1 MELGPMA
8 LAAGTHLGSYE
19 ILSPLGAGGMGEV
32 YRARDGRLDREVAVK
47 VLSEALAGHSA
58 ARQRFEREAKAVASL
73 SHPNILGI
81 HDFGYADAVAY
92 AVMELLNGETL
103 RERLESVRLSPRK
116 AVEIALQVARG
127 LAAAHDRGVV
137 HRDLK
142 PENVFLTTDGQVKV
156 LDFGLA
162 KLARAP
168 ATADSDSE
176 VATLSKQTT
185 PGTVMGTV
193 GYMSPEQVRGREVDH
208 RSDVFSFG
216 VVLYEMLAGH
226 RPFARD
232 SAADTMS
239 AILKEEP
246 AALSGRVTDLP
257 PVLDRVLRR
266 CLEKEPAERFQSAH
280 DLAFALEIVAGL
292 ESAGDSGSAS
302 ARPGVEKADTMP
314 SIAVLPFTNMSADP
328 EQEYFCEGMAEE
340 ILNALTRL
348 EGLRVAARSSA
359 FRFKHEGRDIRRVGE
374 ALNVKTVLE
383 GSVRSAGKRLRVT
396 AQLVNVEDGYHI
408 WSERYD
414 RQMEDV
420 FAIQDD
426 ITASIVEVLRG
437 KLVGTAPTLR
447 DRDQPP
453 NLEAY
458 HLYLKGQHNWFRRDK
473 DSLVKATRF
482 FEQAAEL
489 DPSYVLA
496 HVGVANAYTSLG
508 YYGAPHAAVSA
519 RAHAAIERAL
529 TLDPDRAEVRA
540 SLGLMH
546 FWLDWDYEGAERE
559 FKRALDQRPDLVLAR
574 CWYTFLLYALGR
586 HEESQTCAG
595 KALEQ
600 DPLSPYVQMAVGV
613 SQLYPDRG
621 QEAVSALEK
630 AREMDGDLL
639 TTLWLL
645 GLAYGMTGRK
655 PEAVTVLERAATV
668 SGRSPFYVAALAW
681 GCGSANRKADAEALI
696 EELHQRARE
705 EFVAPGFLVWAYAAL
720 GATDRA
726 FEWLERSYEARDAH
740 LPQNLDMPFYD
751 AIRPDPRFAEI
762 RRKVM
767 ATA

>member
-1 MELGPMA
+1 MP

-47 VLSEALAGHSA
+47 VLPEALAVHLS

-73 SHPNILGI
+73 SHPNILAI
-81 HDFGYADAVAY
+81 HDFGYAGGVAY
-92 AVMELLNGETL
+92 AVMELLVGQTL
-103 RERLESVRLSPRK
+103 RDRLESLRLSPRK
-116 AVEIALQVARG
+116 VVAIALPIARA

-162 KLARAP
+162 KLTVPPGEPGTEA
-168 ATADSDSE
+168 E
-176 VATLSKQTT
+176 TLSRHTT
-185 PGTVMGTV
+185 PGMVMGTV
-193 GYMSPEQVRGREVDH
+193 GYMSPEQVRGQEVDH

-216 VVLYEMLAGH
+216 AVLYEMLAGH
-226 RPFARD
+226 RPFTRD

-239 AILKEEP
+239 AILKEDP
-246 AALSGRVTDLP
+246 GALSGRVRELS
-257 PVLDRVLRR
+257 PVLDRVVRR

-292 ESAGDSGSAS
+292 EGAADSGPVS
-302 ARPGVEKADTMP
+302 ARPGEGRADSTP

-359 FRFKHEGRDIRRVGE
+359 FRFKEAGRDIRRVGE
-374 ALNVKTVLE
+374 TLNVKTVLE
-383 GSVRSAGKRLRVT
+383 GSVRTSGSRLRVT
-396 AQLVNVEDGYHI
+396 AQLVNVENGYHV

-420 FAIQDD
+420 FAIQDE

-437 KLVGTAPTLR
+437 KLVGPAPTLR

-458 HLYLKGQHNWFRRDK
+458 HLYLKGQHNWFRREK
-473 DSLVKATRF
+473 DSLVTAARF

-496 HVGVANAYTSLG
+496 HVGVANAYSSLG
-508 YYGAPHAAVSA
+508 FYGARHTAVSA
-519 RAHAAIERAL
+519 KAHAAIERAL
-529 TLDPDRAEVRA
+529 ALDEDRAEVRA
-540 SLGLMH
+540 GLGLMRL
-546 FWLDWDYEGAERE
+546 WLDWDHEGAEEE
-559 FKRALDQRPDLVLAR
+559 FQRALRQRPDLVLAR
-574 CWYTFLLYALGR
+574 CWYSFLLNSMGR
-586 HEESQTCAG
+586 HEESLACVNA
-595 KALEQ
+595 ALEQ
-600 DPLSPYVQMAVGV
+600 DPLSPYAQMSLGYC
-613 SQLYPDRG
+613 QLCARHA

-630 AREMDGDLL
+630 AHDADSNFL
-639 TTLWLL
+639 TTLWAL
-645 GLAYGMTGRK
+645 GMAYSMVG
-655 PEAVTVLERAATV
+655 
-668 SGRSPFYVAALAW
+668 
-681 GCGSANRKADAEALI
+681 RKADAVNVLEAACDQSGRASLQTGVLAWGYASGGRRADAQALLD
-696 EELHQRARE
+696 ELQMRMHEQ
-705 EFVAPGFLVWAYAAL
+705 FVAPGFLVWGYAAL
-720 GATDRA
+720 GETERA
-726 FEWLERSYEARDAH
+726 LEWLERSREAHDPH
-740 LPQNLDMPFYD
+740 LGTVLPSPLFDE
-751 AIRPDPRFAEI
+751 IRSDPRFTEVS
-762 RRKVM
+762 RKVLQP
-767 ATA
+767 A